1 MATKV
6 GGFTKS
12 GVVQCVNLVEESS
25 IEMFNG
31 TVSSNI
37 ITLNNGMKITFTY
50 GPSDTPAGYTQTGS
64 YLSFKDNTYG
74 TPFLRLDI
82 HNTSTDKRVL
92 ASITNE
98 EAWNSSED
106 LSIGMISGSIGAAVP
121 SAPCKWVIEYKG
133 QTDTYSISSRGPI
146 ITNAVGGNTL
156 ITSANRTQ
164 TVRMCKDGT
173 LKCKELIEEEVTSN
187 LSSFNGTKSGNFLIL
202 NNGWKIQMYD
212 SVNTSN
218 QDALF
223 TSIIDFMMYLD
234 TDDTQGHLFFTPG
247 SSEWTAS
254 VNNYSA
260 NPGTGL
266 TNEDLWLENTD
277 FHISGINV
285 NMKSLLTTNFA
296 MSIEIPGK
304 STYIYKCTDVD
315 TSAYTAIFTP
325 QSTSDEFDLTYS
337 ERVNLPTVRVYKDGT
352 IRCAEVE
359 EATVTQ
365 LRSNWGTPTKTSGR
379 AEFTFPNGYVL
390 RLRQQSTSNSMSLAD
405 TAAYAFRMSTSSK
418 NGQTCMVLY
427 KNTTTSQ
434 TTVPNYT
441 VYDAFFEEGNSIAYC
456 ACTNPNMSFSGVYY
470 LELLN
475 SKGDIVGS
483 LSNQSSS
490 SYLFYA
496 GTAFDVPVFDR
507 ISYSW
512 PGSTIVK
519 ATNTFITSDNKTF
532 LTNTGDQ
539 FMVR

>member
-12 GVVQCVNLVEESS
+12 GVVQCVKLVEESPS
-25 IEMFNG
+25 EMFNG

-82 HNTSTDKRVL
+82 NNTSTDKRVL

-106 LSIGMISGSIGAAVP
+106 LSIDMISGSIGAAVP

-133 QTDTYSISSRGPI
+133 QSETYSISSQGHI
-146 ITNAVGGNTL
+146 ITNAVGGHTL
-156 ITSANRTQ
+156 ITSANRTP
-164 TVRMCKDGT
+164 TVRMGKDGT
-173 LKCKELIEEEVTSN
+173 LRCKELVEEEVVDNIDSFAPLQTSSSGSHTFILKN
-187 LSSFNGTKSGNFLIL
+187 GTYIDLYENDTLVNVNTLGSIACIQSSTPVLLISFYADQIGYTSSGSQTEWDYNGSIDILRISISAPLSSISNINRLTVNGTASYTKSSNTTSSISFTLDGN
-202 NNGWKIQMYD
+202 
-212 SVNTSN
+212 SN
-218 QDALF
+218 
-223 TSIIDFMMYLD
+223 SWNIPY
-234 TDDTQGHLFFTPG
+234 
-247 SSEWTAS
+247 
-254 VNNYSA
+254 
-260 NPGTGL
+260 
-266 TNEDLWLENTD
+266 NERFKT
-277 FHISGINV
+277 
-285 NMKSLLTTNFA
+285 
-296 MSIEIPGK
+296 
-304 STYIYKCTDVD
+304 
-315 TSAYTAIFTP
+315 
-325 QSTSDEFDLTYS
+325 
-337 ERVNLPTVRVYKDGT
+337 PTVRVFKDGT

-365 LRSNWGTPTKTSGR
+365 LRSDWGTPTKTTGR

-390 RLRQQSTSNSMSLAD
+390 RLRQQGGQVARALAD
-405 TAAYAFRMSTSSK
+405 NAVYAFRMSTSSTS
-418 NGQTCMVLY
+418 GSACMVLY

-441 VYDAFFEEGNSIAYC
+441 IYDAFFEEGNSIAYC

-483 LSNQSSS
+483 LSNASSSS

-519 ATNTFITSDNKTF
+519 ATNTFITSDNKNF